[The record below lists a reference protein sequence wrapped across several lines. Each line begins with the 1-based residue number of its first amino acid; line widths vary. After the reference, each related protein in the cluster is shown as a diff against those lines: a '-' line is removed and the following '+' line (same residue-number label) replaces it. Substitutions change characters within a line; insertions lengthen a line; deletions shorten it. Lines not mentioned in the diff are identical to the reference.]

1 MRVDGR
7 MSDQHEM
14 PEGPGS
20 GPMQPLTATFT
31 TGRVG
36 SAGVIVAT
44 GELDLQTDGAF
55 GAALDTARASGGD
68 LLVVDLSAVT
78 FMGSAGI
85 AQLVRLYREEVRTV
99 VVTMATGGA
108 GSASGAGSGSA
119 ATGAQAT
126 AATAPRSVM
135 NP

>member
-7 MSDQHEM
+7 TSDQHEM
-14 PEGPGS
+14 PAEPGS

-31 TGRVG
+31 MGRAG
-36 SAGVIVAT
+36 SAGVIVAA

-55 GAALDTARASGGD
+55 GAALDAARASGGD

-99 VVTMATGGA
+99 VVTQSRVVLRTLELTGLREVIAVYATV
-108 GSASGAGSGSA
+108 A
-119 ATGAQAT
+119 AAL
-126 AATAPRSVM
+126 SS
-135 NP
+135 